1 MKSDLQELAL
11 NIYEICIF
19 NNINIELE
27 WIPRNG
33 NIQADF
39 FSKIFDFDDWSVA
52 DHIFQMLNKKWGN
65 FTFDRFADNNNC
77 KVDNFNSKFWVSGTN
92 GVDAFAFDWS
102 SDNNW
107 IVPPVSLVCKAINHM
122 FLCKAKGV
130 LVLPKWKSALFWPI
144 VWNHSENYFHN
155 FVKDFIEFYRPK
167 QFY

>member
-19 NNINIELE
+19 NNISIELE

-65 FTFDRFADNNNC
+65 FTFDRFAE
-77 KVDNFNSKFWVSGTN
+77 
-92 GVDAFAFDWS
+92 
-102 SDNNW
+102 
-107 IVPPVSLVCKAINHM
+107 L
-122 FLCKAKGV
+122 
-130 LVLPKWKSALFWPI
+130 
-144 VWNHSENYFHN
+144 
-155 FVKDFIEFYRPK
+155 
-167 QFY
+167 